1 MGLLSWS
8 TGPSSLSK
16 NTSNSI
22 ALAKFDVQ
30 IEIQN
35 KYGQLW
41 NEQEQEHVL
50 NWNQHNVMTN
60 LLLVNDNNLTSATQ
74 KYNEDA
80 DTSGSIT
87 NFIKTRSC
95 DWCTRFPSGV

>member
-1 MGLLSWS
+1 M
-8 TGPSSLSK
+8 
-16 NTSNSI
+16 NTSNS
-22 ALAKFDVQ
+22 LAKFDVQ

-50 NWNQHNVMTN
+50 TWNQHNVMTN
-60 LLLVNDNNLTSATQ
+60 VLLVNDNNLTSATQ

-80 DTSGSIT
+80 DTPGPRLD
-87 NFIKTRSC
+87 N
-95 DWCTRFPSGV
+95 